1 MRVQEFQLHI
11 KPRFR
16 DFKGE
21 RIFLVDCK
29 PSKVPVYL
37 KSGSD
42 EEFYIRAGG
51 SSAKLTA
58 SQMTEY
64 IKQRF
69 N

>member
-1 MRVQEFQLHI
+1 MLNI
-11 KPRFR
+11 KPRFL
-16 DFKGE
+16 DYKEE
-21 RIFLVDCK
+21 RIFLIYCN

-37 KSGSD
+37 KNGND